1 MSAIRTRIEKWF
13 ERLAHII
20 YRHRFTTVVLMLV
33 LSGVVIS
40 QVPKIT
46 LDTST
51 EGFLRNDD
59 PALLAYNE
67 FRDQFG
73 RDEVII
79 VAVESEVVFDP
90 VFLKKLEALH
100 IDLDENVPYIDDI
113 TSLINARDTRGEA
126 DELIVEDFL
135 ENWPRTLAEMETLE
149 NRARSNPLYKNLLLS
164 EDGHFTTIVIRTHSH
179 SGGSTGEDVLAE
191 FDNTAD
197 QTDNATE
204 SESTSPGYLTDAENS
219 EVVTAVR
226 QVVKK
231 HNAAG
236 FDIYIAGSPAVSD
249 FLKRSMISDMRKFMI
264 LALATI
270 AVLLF
275 VMFRRITGVFFP
287 LLIVLLSL
295 LSTVGIMAATGT
307 SIKLPTQILPS
318 FLLAVGVGT
327 SVHILA
333 IFYQRFDLGDSKE
346 EAIAFALGHSGLA
359 VVMTN
364 VTTAVGL
371 MSFATSE
378 LAPIADLGV
387 FAGTGVLIAFINTIV
402 LLPALLAIFPIR
414 IRKTRGQGSGD
425 SLMDRLLATVS
436 SFSTSYPKPILIVSA
451 VVICASI
458 AAITKI
464 GFSHHPLEWFPRDN
478 PVRIA
483 TEKLDSELK
492 GTLNLE
498 VIIDTAEENGLY
510 DPDLLNRLDEAA
522 VFAEAQAYGEVFVG
536 KAWSLTTILKEINQA
551 LNENRPDYYVIPED
565 KKLIAQEIL
574 LFENSGSDDLEDVV
588 DSQFSKAR
596 FTIKGPFRD
605 SIQYANLI
613 DIVGNYFT
621 QKFPEAEITLTGMM
635 ALLSQT
641 INHAIRSMAR
651 SYLIALVVITVLM
664 IILIG
669 KFRIGLLSMVPNL
682 TPILMTLAVIGVTPI
697 KMDLF
702 TMMVASIAIGLAV
715 DDTIHFMHNFR
726 RYYEQTGDP
735 KLAVH
740 KTLHTAGRAMLVTTI
755 VLSSGFAIFAFATMN
770 NLASFGM
777 LTAFT
782 VFMAL
787 VADYFLAPALMVLV
801 NKPFTVK
808 TEEHQ

>member
-1 MSAIRTRIEKWF
+1 MSGIRTRIEKWF
-13 ERLAHII
+13 ERVARGI
-20 YRHRFTTVVLMLV
+20 YRHRVFTVILML
-33 LSGVVIS
+33 LLCGAIIS

-51 EGFLRNDD
+51 EGFLRDDD

-79 VAVESEVVFDP
+79 VAVETESVFDR
-90 VFLKKLEALH
+90 VFLKKVEALH
-100 IDLDENVPYIDDI
+100 EELEDNVPFIDDI
-113 TSLINARDTRGEA
+113 TSLINARNTRGEA
-126 DELIVEDFL
+126 DALIVEDLL
-135 ENWPRTLAEMETLE
+135 ENWPKTEVDMEILE
-149 NRARSNPLYKNLLLS
+149 NRARSNPLYENLLLS
-164 EDGHFTTIVIRTHSH
+164 ENGHFTTIVIRTHSH
-179 SGGSTGEDVLAE
+179 SGGGTGENVLAE
-191 FDNTAD
+191 FDASTAE
-197 QTDNATE
+197 TDLE
-204 SESTSPGYLTDAENS
+204 QDSDEFLSGYLTDAENS
-219 EVVTAVR
+219 QVVTAVR
-226 QVVKK
+226 QVVQK
-231 HNAAG
+231 HSTAG
-236 FDIYIAGSPAVSD
+236 LKIYIAGSPAVSD
-249 FLKRSMISDMRKFMI
+249 FLKRSMIADMRKFMV
-264 LALATI
+264 LAVATI
-270 AVLLF
+270 ALLLF

-295 LSTVGIMAATGT
+295 LSTIGIMAATGT

-327 SVHILA
+327 AVHILA

-346 EAIAFALGHSGLA
+346 EAIVFALGHSGLA
-359 VVMTN
+359 VLMTN

-387 FAGTGVLIAFINTIV
+387 FAGIGVLIAFINTII
-402 LLPALLAIFPIR
+402 LLPALLALIPVR
-414 IRKTRGQGSGD
+414 VRKSHQPDRKE
-425 SLMDRLLATVS
+425 SLMDCFLAAIS
-436 SFSTSYPKPILIVSA
+436 NFSTSYPLPILVVSA
-451 VVICASI
+451 IFICASI
-458 AAITKI
+458 AAITRI
-464 GFSHHPLEWFPRDN
+464 DFSHHPLEWFPKDN
-478 PVRIA
+478 AVRIA
-483 TEKLDSELK
+483 TEKLDRELK

-498 VIIDTAEENGLY
+498 VIVDTSQENGLY
-510 DPDLLNRLDEAA
+510 DPDLLNRLDGAA
-522 VFAEAQAYGEVFVG
+522 EFAEAQAYEDVFVG

-551 LNENRPDYYVIPED
+551 LNENRSDYYTIPQD
-565 KKLIAQEIL
+565 KRLIAQEIL

-613 DIVGNYFT
+613 DLVDNYFT
-621 QKFPEAEITLTGMM
+621 SKFPEAEITLTGMM

-651 SYLIALVVITVLM
+651 SYLIALVVITFLM
-664 IILIG
+664 IVLIG
-669 KFRIGLLSMVPNL
+669 KLRIGLLSMIPNL

-726 RYYEQTGDP
+726 RYYEKTGDP
-735 KLAVH
+735 GLAVH
-740 KTLHTAGRAMLVTTI
+740 KTLLTTGRAMLVTTI
-755 VLSSGFAIFAFATMN
+755 VLSTGFAIFAFATMN
-770 NLASFGM
+770 NLKSFGI
-777 LTAFT
+777 LTSFT
-782 VFMAL
+782 VLMAL
-787 VADYFLAPALMVLV
+787 AADYFLAPALMVLV
-801 NKPFTVK
+801 NRPFKVNKEKP
-808 TEEHQ
+808 E

>member
-13 ERLAHII
+13 ERLARGI
-20 YRHRFTTVVLMLV
+20 YRHRIITVIIMLF
-33 LSGVVIS
+33 LCGAIIS

-51 EGFLRNDD
+51 EGFLRDDD

-79 VAVESEVVFDP
+79 VAVESESVFDP
-90 VFLKKLEALH
+90 VFLKKIEALH
-100 IDLDENVPYIDDI
+100 LELEEKVPYIDDI
-113 TSLINARDTRGEA
+113 TSLINARNTRGEA

-135 ENWPRTLAEMETLE
+135 EDWPQTEADMKTLE
-149 NRARSNPLYKNLLLS
+149 HRARSNPLYKNLLLS
-164 EDGHFTTIVIRTHSH
+164 ENGHFTTIVIRTHSH
-179 SGGSTGEDVLAE
+179 SGGGPGEDVLAG
-191 FDNTAD
+191 FDDSAAEAD
-197 QTDNATE
+197 QTQGPDQ
-204 SESTSPGYLTDAENS
+204 SSSGYLTDAENS
-219 EVVTAVR
+219 QVVTAVR
-226 QVVKK
+226 QIVQK
-231 HNAAG
+231 HSAAG
-236 FDIYIAGSPAVSD
+236 LKLYIAGSPAVTD
-249 FLKRSMISDMRKFMI
+249 FLKRSMIGDMRKFMVM
-264 LALATI
+264 AVATI
-270 AVLLF
+270 ALLLF

-295 LSTVGIMAATGT
+295 LSTVGAMAATGT

-327 SVHILA
+327 AVHILA
-333 IFYQRFDLGDSKE
+333 IFYQRYDLGNSKE
-346 EAIAFALGHSGLA
+346 DAIAYALGHSGLA
-359 VVMTN
+359 VLMTN

-378 LAPIADLGV
+378 VAPIADLGV
-387 FAGTGVLIAFINTIV
+387 FAGTGVLIAFINTVI
-402 LLPALLAIFPIR
+402 LLPALLALSPVR
-414 IRKTRGQGSGD
+414 ARKACRREGKEI
-425 SLMDRLLATVS
+425 LMDRFLAAIS
-436 SFSTSYPKPILIVSA
+436 SFSTSYPKPILVVSA
-451 VVICASI
+451 IVICASVL
-458 AAITKI
+458 AITRI

-478 PVRIA
+478 PIRIA
-483 TEKLDSELK
+483 TEKLDRELK

-498 VIIDTAEENGLY
+498 VIVDTSQENGLY

-522 VFAEAQAYGEVFVG
+522 VFAEAQAFEDVFVG

-551 LNENRPDYYVIPED
+551 LNENRSDYYIIPQD
-565 KKLIAQEIL
+565 KKLVAQEIL

-605 SIQYANLI
+605 SIQYANLMELV
-613 DIVGNYFT
+613 DNYFNS
-621 QKFPEAEITLTGMM
+621 KFPEAEIALTGMM

-641 INHAIRSMAR
+641 IHHAIRSMAK
-651 SYLIALVVITVLM
+651 SYLIALVVITFLM

-669 KFRIGLLSMVPNL
+669 KVRIGLLSMIPNL
-682 TPILMTLAVIGVTPI
+682 TPILITLAVIGVTPI

-726 RYYEQTGDP
+726 RYYEQTGNP
-735 KLAVH
+735 RLAVY
-740 KTLHTAGRAMLVTTI
+740 KTLHTTGRAMLVTTV
-755 VLSSGFAIFAFATMN
+755 VLSTGFAIFAFATMN
-770 NLASFGM
+770 NLISFGI
-777 LTAFT
+777 LTSFT
-782 VFMAL
+782 ILMAL

-801 NKPFTVK
+801 NRPFK
-808 TEEHQ
+808 INKEEPK